1 MFHDRR
7 DESELIDKD
16 LDDHNQQ
23 RTMQNENRQPS
34 RIIEAIEILRAT
46 HDGEDLGPGDLAL
59 VEAAVNR
66 NLTEEGVRIFD
77 ALHQQAISGTYQK
90 PWLFGIEHLTIDH
103 IGNVRWRDHIVEHY
117 TFFNDESVARLRVE
131 AIELARRCALLEQ
144 RQITPSTEA
153 ILNDSLFA

>member
-1 MFHDRR
+1 
-7 DESELIDKD
+7 
-16 LDDHNQQ
+16 
-23 RTMQNENRQPS
+23 MQNQQPS
-34 RIIEAIEILRAT
+34 RINEAIEILRAT
-46 HDGEDLGPGDLAL
+46 HDGEDLDPGDLTL
-59 VEAAVNR
+59 VQSAVNH

-77 ALHQQAISGTYQK
+77 ALHQQALSGTYQK

-144 RQITPSTEA
+144 RQVTPSTA
-153 ILNDSLFA
+153 AVLNDSLFTE